1 MTQHAKQAAQIIQ
14 QKAPGF
20 TPAIA
25 IALGSGSGG
34 IAQQI
39 KNAIEI
45 SYEELPGFPLAHV
58 KGHDNKVILGEIN
71 GVNVACLKGRAHYY
85 EGFTNEH
92 VQTMVRTLRLL
103 GAQTWFATNASGSL
117 HPQMK
122 PGSLVVLKDHINFQF
137 RNVLVGPND
146 DEFGER
152 FISME
157 NAYDRDYRAKLA
169 VYASQ
174 LGISITEGVYVGV
187 LGPVFETPAEIRAYK
202 TLGADLVGMSTI
214 PEVTVARHCGMK
226 VAVIAIITNLAA
238 GMNPEQ
244 LSHEVTLKGAQ
255 LGEQQLTKLL
265 LRFIEDFTGVSH

>member
-85 EGFTNEH
+85 EGFMNEH